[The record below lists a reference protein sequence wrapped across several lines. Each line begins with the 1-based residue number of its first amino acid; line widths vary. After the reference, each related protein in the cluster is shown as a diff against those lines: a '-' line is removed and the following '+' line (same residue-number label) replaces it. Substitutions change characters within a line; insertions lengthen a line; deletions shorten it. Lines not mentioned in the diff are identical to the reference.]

1 MKKNVIH
8 FGAACCL
15 VLLCLSPACADH
27 GKEHLQPVFHL
38 LLGQTPHIAV
48 PQIAVPQIA
57 VVKNVFAPNGPVIV
71 NVQNLEGN
79 DDDWVGIYPQGA
91 TNDWDNQVGWHWTG
105 GIKDGTV
112 QIPVNAGTP
121 EGIYEAR
128 VFFHNS
134 YKLEAKCQL
143 LLFNNVAMPVPVY
156 KDDAIPQ
163 PLSGG
168 MYGAMGEHPV
178 RKISVASPWP
188 AYANKDYLKVD
199 LYIPA
204 DVTGKRPTVF
214 FITGYS
220 MYHSESYYSLLY
232 FIASQGYNCVFVP
245 HEHTNPDF
253 HPELLLT
260 ILDSIVE
267 QFAPMIDTTRVGYAG
282 HSEGGGLIFYLAKDR
297 PQWGTNGR
305 FLFSLAAWWGFN
317 LPPTGNVD
325 YPPDTN
331 MIIQMGNP
339 KKDTGTDP
347 RQNIDF
353 LLHNNIPLER
363 KTYLYLPGDA
373 AHPATH
379 RLSYSS
385 TIDLNDGQ
393 PNPDGIAY
401 FNALQQVGLFRPLES
416 LMRYSFE
423 GDAQWKWIGL
433 PDQGDENYNTMSQT
447 NGITVLSTDD
457 PLGNHVVPIPAEAK
471 LDANDLCHKH
481 DPDGYNNP
489 RWQMC
494 MPCGD
499 TSRDTPWTPC
509 TDQ

>member
-1 MKKNVIH
+1 MHKKYFWIILGV
-8 FGAACCL
+8 
-15 VLLCLSPACADH
+15 LCLPLGLSSSLAGT

-38 LLGQTPHIAV
+38 LLGQTPHIV
-48 PQIAVPQIA
+48 VPQIA
-57 VVKNVFAPNGPVIV
+57 VVKNVFAPDGPVIV
-71 NVQNLEGN
+71 HLQNLEGN
-79 DDDWVGIYPQGA
+79 DDDWVGIFPQGA
-91 TNDWDNQVGWHWTG
+91 ASEWKNQVGWAWTG
-105 GIKDGTV
+105 GIQNGTV
-112 QIPVNAGTP
+112 NIPLGDNIP

-134 YKLEAKCQL
+134 FKLEAKCEL

-168 MYGAMGEHPV
+168 MYGAMGEHLV

-188 AYANKDYLKVD
+188 AYKDKEYLKVD

-260 ILDSIVE
+260 ILDSVVQ
-267 QFAPMIDTTRVGYAG
+267 QFAPIIDTTRVGYAG

-317 LPPTGNVD
+317 LPETGNVD
-325 YPPDTN
+325 YPPNTN
-331 MIIQMGNP
+331 MIIQMGDP
-339 KKDTGTDP
+339 ALDKGSDP

-353 LLHNNIPLER
+353 LLHNNIPAER

-373 AHPATH
+373 DHPATH

-385 TIDLNDGQ
+385 TIDLRDGQ
-393 PNPDGIAY
+393 PNPNGIAY

-416 LMRYSFE
+416 LMHYSF
-423 GDAQWKWIGL
+423 GDDDPQWKWIGL
-433 PDQGDENYNTMSQT
+433 PDERDANYNTMST
-447 NGITVLSTDD
+447 VNGITVLSTDD
-457 PLGNHVVPIPAEAK
+457 PLGNHDVPIPLEGE

-489 RWQMC
+489 RWHMC

-499 TSRDTPWTPC
+499 TDRDAAWQQC
-509 TDQ
+509 NNN

>member
-1 MKKNVIH
+1 MQKKYFWII
-8 FGAACCL
+8 FG
-15 VLLCLSPACADH
+15 VLCLPLGLSASFAGTDR
-27 GKEHLQPVFHL
+27 EHLQPVFHL

-48 PQIAVPQIA
+48 
-57 VVKNVFAPNGPVIV
+57 VKNVFDPDGPVIV

-91 TNDWDNQVGWHWTG
+91 TNDWGNQVGWHWTG

-112 QIPVNAGTP
+112 QVTLNNDTP

-134 YKLEAKCQL
+134 YKLEAKCEL

-156 KDDAIPQ
+156 TDNAIPQ
-163 PLSGG
+163 PLSGS

-214 FITGYS
+214 FITGYGQF
-220 MYHSESYYSLLY
+220 HSERYRSLLY

-245 HEHTNPDF
+245 HENTNPDF

-260 ILDSIVE
+260 ILDGIVD
-267 QFAPMIDTTRVGYAG
+267 QFAPMIDTTRVGYVG

-317 LPPTGNVD
+317 LPPTGNVE
-325 YPPDTN
+325 YPAGTN
-331 MIIQMGNP
+331 MIIQMGDP
-339 KKDTGTDP
+339 ELDTGTDP

-353 LLHNNIPLER
+353 LLHNNIPAER
-363 KTYLYLPGDA
+363 KTYLYLPGDDD
-373 AHPATH
+373 HPATH
-379 RLSYSS
+379 GISYSGFENGS
-385 TIDLNDGQ
+385 YTYD
-393 PNPDGIAY
+393 
-401 FNALQQVGLFRPLES
+401 ALQQVGLFRPLES
-416 LMRYSFE
+416 LMHYSF
-423 GDAQWKWIGL
+423 GDDDPQWKWIGL
-433 PDQGDENYNTMSQT
+433 PDQGDANYNTMSQT

-457 PLGNHVVPIPAEAK
+457 PLGNHDVPIPAE
-471 LDANDLCHKH
+471 NDLEGNYLCSQH
-481 DPDGYNNP
+481 NNP

-494 MPCGD
+494 MPCGN
-499 TSRDTPWTPC
+499 TSRDDPWQEC
-509 TDQ
+509 QGQ